1 MVGVDD
7 SACDLLM
14 RLLAADPAARP
25 SARQVRCAVLPA
37 RCSHARQQ
45 QLCTLPGLLASF
57 LAAMPTSVP
66 APTAVQSVQATQ
78 PLTIAFLHII
88 CRC

>member
-25 SARQVRCAVLPA
+25 TARKVCLLNLW
-37 RCSHARQQ
+37 HAAQNEPETNGQ
-45 QLCTLPGLLASF
+45 DGTKCTP
-57 LAAMPTSVP
+57 
-66 APTAVQSVQATQ
+66 
-78 PLTIAFLHII
+78 I
-88 CRC
+88 